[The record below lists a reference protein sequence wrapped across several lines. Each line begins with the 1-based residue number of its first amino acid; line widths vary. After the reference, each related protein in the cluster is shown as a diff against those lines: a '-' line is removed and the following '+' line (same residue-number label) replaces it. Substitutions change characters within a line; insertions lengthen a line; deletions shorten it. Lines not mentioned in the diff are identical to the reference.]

1 MLWSAEN
8 NGFVLASDPNNV
20 PMVGPEG
27 LLSTRYAFATTEF
40 FDPSKAGYLRIM
52 YRTYD

>member
-1 MLWSAEN
+1 MAGNAEN

-20 PMVGPEG
+20 PMLGPEG
-27 LLSTRYAFATTEF
+27 LLSTRYAFATNEF
-40 FDPSKAGYLRIM
+40 FDPSKAGYLRIL